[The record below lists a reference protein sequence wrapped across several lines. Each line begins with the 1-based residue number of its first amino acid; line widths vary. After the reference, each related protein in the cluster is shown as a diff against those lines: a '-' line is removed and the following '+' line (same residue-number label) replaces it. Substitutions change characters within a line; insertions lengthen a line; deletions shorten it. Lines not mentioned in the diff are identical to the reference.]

1 MFRYFK
7 NINIVIASLRNNG
20 SAFIANKSWLK
31 ITIAFGLTLVI
42 LAGLCFSTSS
52 VIAGSIN
59 KASSPGYYYDPGFG
73 YGSTTTNIS
82 CHLPLHIVT
91 TSEPTSKFTFP
102 WWGWPIIGISFLIT
116 VLVMWRRD
124 SNKR

>member
-1 MFRYFK
+1 MFRYYK
-7 NINIVIASLRNNG
+7 NINIVIASFRNSG
-20 SAFIANKSWLK
+20 SAFIANKGWLK

-52 VIAGSIN
+52 VTAGSIN

-73 YGSTTTNIS
+73 YGSTTTIFPATS
-82 CHLPLHIVT
+82 PTTVT

-102 WWGWPIIGISFLIT
+102 WWGWTIIGISFLIT